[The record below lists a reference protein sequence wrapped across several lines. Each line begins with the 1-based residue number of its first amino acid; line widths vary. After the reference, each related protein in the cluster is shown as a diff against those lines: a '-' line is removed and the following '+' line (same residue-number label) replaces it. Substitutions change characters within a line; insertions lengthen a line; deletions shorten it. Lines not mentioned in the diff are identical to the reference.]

1 MGWDCEYGCATDSGK
16 RVLSSMWTGDQGK
29 SSFGRAWRA
38 RVKLLASFTGR
49 FFDSSIMSTYYKFGG
64 FEPSFRWFT
73 FSLPKLAD
81 AIAGDKSRLRPTDTK
96 GPVQVTLGIGK
107 SGASSLLLSDAQFQ
121 TLWRVYGGVERAP
134 NPSRIFSPQDF
145 ESLSP
150 IEFDGADSLLR
161 KLKKLE
167 PRKTKSS
174 YDTSQENKVYHDAA
188 NAGDGLLRGAFEL
201 NRCLYRLLNGGID
214 TRQFALNGECASKI
228 RICSLVINTWTQ
240 DGRSAEARKREPKI
254 LDVGVTSLDASTP
267 TPQAARTSRHFMV
280 KGNNMLNKEARKD
293 FQYGSSV
300 EATFADIASEL
311 RTFLSPGPVVLLVV
325 GADVTTDL
333 LNAIGVDTSSW
344 TRGIKTLILDDNTPA
359 SRPRPSYRREA
370 EAPTYRSRSRSP
382 TRPNFHSHS
391 NSYYSSRS
399 STAPRAPRPPHP
411 PHPPHPTHPPRPTHL
426 PRPTHTPSASPPSP
440 RPRAYR
446 PVYTVDVRQ
455 MYEKLKKTGNRDHV
469 HRIAE
474 YLQVEAQPP
483 LGATH
488 AGANNNNT
496 APGTASATAGAGAAK
511 RTGSICA
518 GNEARL
524 LIDIWAAMA
533 SGAAIDEQHEE
544 RAMAQKA
551 REASLRAGPSQPG
564 TKVESGAT
572 AGAPTGSGGENNDD
586 DDDDDDVD
594 PFTSM
599 QEAIQEQESSSVDP
613 GFDYYDMDSDHGS
626 DMD

>member
-1 MGWDCEYGCATDSGK
+1 
-16 RVLSSMWTGDQGK
+16 
-29 SSFGRAWRA
+29 
-38 RVKLLASFTGR
+38 
-49 FFDSSIMSTYYKFGG
+49 MSTYYKFGG

-344 TRGIKTLILDDNTPA
+344 TRGIKTLILDDNT
-359 SRPRPSYRREA
+359 
-370 EAPTYRSRSRSP
+370 
-382 TRPNFHSHS
+382 
-391 NSYYSSRS
+391 
-399 STAPRAPRPPHP
+399 
-411 PHPPHPTHPPRPTHL
+411 
-426 PRPTHTPSASPPSP
+426 
-440 RPRAYR
+440 
-446 PVYTVDVRQ
+446 